1 MTNRAAVSM
10 GVGPAVFML
19 RALDD
24 KSRCRV
30 NGLGSHKRTERG
42 DKCLVTMISRRR
54 NSSRLKLLE
63 MKNPTREAT

>member
-1 MTNRAAVSM
+1 MLDKKFKLIIAVL
-10 GVGPAVFML
+10 ML
-19 RALDD
+19 KALVDQ
-24 KSRCRV
+24 SRCRV

-54 NSSRLKLLE
+54 KSNSSRLKLLE